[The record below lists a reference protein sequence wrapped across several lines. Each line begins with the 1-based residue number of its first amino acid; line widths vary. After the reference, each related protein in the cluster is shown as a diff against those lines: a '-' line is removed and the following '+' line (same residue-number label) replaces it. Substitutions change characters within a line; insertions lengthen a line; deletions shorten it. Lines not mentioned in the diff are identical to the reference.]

1 MAYPLSPRK
10 HENKVPTVSKSA
22 PKAQTLP
29 GPTMA
34 KPGKKMLEGLGRVC
48 FPMSFTRLS
57 MPMCLAPSD
66 CQDQTRLG
74 MFRVA
79 WP

>member
-22 PKAQTLP
+22 PKAQTLS

-34 KPGKKMLEGLGRVC
+34 KPGKKMLEGLGRSASLC
-48 FPMSFTRLS
+48 LS
-57 MPMCLAPSD
+57 PGSRCP
-66 CQDQTRLG
+66 C
-74 MFRVA
+74 A
-79 WP
+79 WHPLTA